1 MIENARRYVEPLLF
15 FVALGLIWEW
25 SVHYFEIRSYLL
37 PPLSDVF
44 ATMWSSRASLASHA
58 AVTLTEVIV
67 GLSFAIVAGVLL
79 AAAIFYVPT
88 LRRTIFPFITAMQS
102 VPKVALAPLM
112 IMWFGYGP
120 TSKYVM
126 SFLFAFFPIV
136 VSTLGGLNST
146 PSHLVEHFK
155 ALRASTWE
163 ATWRLRI
170 PSALPSFLDGCRIA
184 VPLAMIGAIVGEF
197 VGAQRGLGYVIMMTS
212 SSSQTSLMFA
222 ALITVSL
229 LSTSIFLLF
238 QFASQLVWWRAV

>member
-1 MIENARRYVEPLLF
+1 MFETARRYVEPILF

-25 SVHYFEIRSYLL
+25 SVHYFEVRSYLL

-44 ATMWSSRASLASHA
+44 ATMWNSRESLASHA
-58 AVTLTEVIV
+58 STTLVEVIV
-67 GLSFAIVAGVLL
+67 GLVSAIVAGVLL
-79 AAAIFYVPT
+79 AAAIFYLPT
-88 LRRTIFPFITAMQS
+88 LRRTVFPFITAMQS

-136 VSTLGGLNST
+136 IATLGGLSST
-146 PSHLVEHFK
+146 PLHLVEHFK

-163 ATWRLRI
+163 TTWRLRI

-184 VPLAMIGAIVGEF
+184 IPLAMIGAIVGEF

-222 ALITVSL
+222 ALITVAL
-229 LSTSIFLLF
+229 LSTAIFLLF
-238 QFASQLVWWRAV
+238 QFASRLVWWRAI